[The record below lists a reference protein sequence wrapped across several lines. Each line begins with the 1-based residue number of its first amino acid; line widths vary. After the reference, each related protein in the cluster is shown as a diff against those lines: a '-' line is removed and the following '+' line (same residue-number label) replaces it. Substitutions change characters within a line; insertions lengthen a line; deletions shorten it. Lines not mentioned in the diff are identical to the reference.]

1 MTPIKVAF
9 AQTNPVV
16 GDLRGNLSD
25 IRSAIASASGDA
37 DVVVFGELALSGYP
51 LGDLS
56 YRSDVIDSSAR
67 ALNELVLMTGEPE
80 LSGVYVVVGHVSK
93 AEGPKHPMQASS
105 AIAHNSASVIKGGK
119 LIGTYHKQILPNF
132 DVFDDWRNFVPGES
146 ELIFQI
152 NGTKCAVA
160 ICQDIWTEDGSR
172 SVALSNDG
180 VELLLVLNGSPY
192 TRNKAVERRQ
202 AARDFQNGFAL
213 AYSNLA
219 GGQDELVFDGGS
231 FLLDAT
237 GTEVLRAGMEPGLYC
252 EQNEKLEPVKSND
265 LATLWQVLV
274 IGLRDY
280 CAKTGQTKAVLGL
293 SGGIDSALSAAI
305 ACEALGNKNVV
316 GIALPSRYSSEHS
329 VEDAYALAKN
339 LDIEIRQVPIDR
351 AHQAFETM
359 VELSQ
364 LASEN
369 LQARIRAVALMAIS
383 NSEGHLLLT
392 TGNKS
397 EIAVGYSTMY
407 GDSAGGFAPI
417 KDVFKTDVW
426 ALARWV
432 NSVHESAVIPIS
444 SIEKPPSAE
453 LRPDQLDSDSLPDYQ
468 LLDEILKLL
477 IEKSATIPE
486 IEALGFDVSEVARI
500 EAMVRNSEWK
510 RSQGAIGTKTTEV
523 SFGTGRRVPLTTRF
537 TNYED

>member
-1 MTPIKVAF
+1 MVVAF
-9 AQTNPVV
+9 P
-16 GDLRGNLSD
+16 
-25 IRSAIASASGDA
+25 
-37 DVVVFGELALSGYP
+37 Y
-51 LGDLS
+51 
-56 YRSDVIDSSAR
+56 
-67 ALNELVLMTGEPE
+67 LVLITHQLPRYLG
-80 LSGVYVVVGHVSK
+80 LHKRLGKLLNAKLVDAGLDDVAVIVGHPSLAEVS
-93 AEGPKHPMQASS
+93 ERNGW

-146 ELIFQI
+146 ELIFEI

-160 ICQDIWTEDGSR
+160 ICQDIWTEDSSR

-231 FLLDAT
+231 FLLDAS
-237 GTEVLRAGMEPGLYC
+237 GTEVLRAGMEPGLYW

-280 CAKTGQTKAVLGL
+280 CAKTGQTKALLGL

-369 LQARIRAVALMAIS
+369 LQARIRAVTLMAIS

-432 NSVHESAVIPIS
+432 NSVHESAVIPVS

-486 IEALGFDVSEVARI
+486 TEALGFDVSEVVRI

>member
-1 MTPIKVAF
+1 
-9 AQTNPVV
+9 
-16 GDLRGNLSD
+16 
-25 IRSAIASASGDA
+25 
-37 DVVVFGELALSGYP
+37 
-51 LGDLS
+51 
-56 YRSDVIDSSAR
+56 
-67 ALNELVLMTGEPE
+67 
-80 LSGVYVVVGHVSK
+80 
-93 AEGPKHPMQASS
+93 
-105 AIAHNSASVIKGGK
+105 
-119 LIGTYHKQILPNF
+119 
-132 DVFDDWRNFVPGES
+132 
-146 ELIFQI
+146 
-152 NGTKCAVA
+152 
-160 ICQDIWTEDGSR
+160 
-172 SVALSNDG
+172 
-180 VELLLVLNGSPY
+180 
-192 TRNKAVERRQ
+192 
-202 AARDFQNGFAL
+202 
-213 AYSNLA
+213 
-219 GGQDELVFDGGS
+219 
-231 FLLDAT
+231 
-237 GTEVLRAGMEPGLYC
+237 
-252 EQNEKLEPVKSND
+252 VKSND